1 MEHAAARKQIF
12 TRIPSTLGSKGQN
25 TTISEHDHVAYQIK
39 RNDECSNIQAHSLSL
54 HTSSTFWVKGSKHLF
69 FLKEVMLHIKFKGI
83 EHKIPWKQFFCPYTH
98 PRPLEWG
105 QKVKTFFSESSY
117 RHWAIMAYSENFS
130 GIIAFGKYEV
140 YYTKKQIKLLHIK
153 LKGMGHIALCK
164 YIVCPYTHPRPLG

>member
-1 MEHAAARKQIF
+1 MEHAATRKQIF
-12 TRIPSTLGSKGQN
+12 TRIPPTLGPKGQN

-54 HTSSTFWVKGSKHLF
+54 HTSLTFWVKWSKHLF

-83 EHKIPWKQFFCPYTH
+83 EHKIPWKQFFCPYLH

-105 QKVKTFFSESSY
+105 QKVKTFFLKVV
-117 RHWAIMAYSENFS
+117 M
-130 GIIAFGKYEV
+130 
-140 YYTKKQIKLLHIK
+140 LHIK

>member
-1 MEHAAARKQIF
+1 MEHAATRKQIF

-83 EHKIPWKQFFCPYTH
+83 EHKIPWKQFFCPYSH

-117 RHWAIMAYSENFS
+117 VAYQIKGNGAYSS
-130 GIIAFGKYEV
+130 MQV
-140 YYTKKQIKLLHIK
+140 HSLSLHTPSAPWVG
-153 LKGMGHIALCK
+153 L
-164 YIVCPYTHPRPLG
+164 